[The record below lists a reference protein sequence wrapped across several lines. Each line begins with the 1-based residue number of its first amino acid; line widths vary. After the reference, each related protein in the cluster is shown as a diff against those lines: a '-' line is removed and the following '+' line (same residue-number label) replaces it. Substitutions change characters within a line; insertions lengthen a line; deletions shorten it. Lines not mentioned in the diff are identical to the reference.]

1 MGASGVVVGVAGVS
15 GVFVVA
21 GGLSGGVSVV
31 CDDATPVKQ
40 SSASAELLSRS
51 TRLLWI
57 DITRPTSLTG
67 TTRQPRRS
75 THCGESSA
83 AWGIGPVLASAR
95 AVRDQIDVRRW
106 EVRARG
112 TARLVMRSDQIRRA
126 ASSRNRLKTAGTG
139 NDGISAGTNAPAR

>member
-1 MGASGVVVGVAGVS
+1 AGVSGAGVGVAGASGVV
-15 GVFVVA
+15 VVA

-31 CDDATPVKQ
+31 CDDATLPTQ
-40 SSASAELLSRS
+40 SSMSAELLSRS

-75 THCGESSA
+75 THCGESST

-112 TARLVMRSDQIRRA
+112 RARLVMRSDQIRRPLRA
-126 ASSRNRLKTAGTG
+126 ATG
-139 NDGISAGTNAPAR
+139 